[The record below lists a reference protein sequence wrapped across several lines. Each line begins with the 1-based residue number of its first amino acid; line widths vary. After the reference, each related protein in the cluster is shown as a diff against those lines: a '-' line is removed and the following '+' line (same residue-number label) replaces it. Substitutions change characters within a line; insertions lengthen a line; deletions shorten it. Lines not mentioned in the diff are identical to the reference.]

1 MNQGSDLG
9 RLLRAALYG
18 ALLSLGLTLGGVA
31 RAEIVLGGLDL
42 VDFDPRLYVFFAG
55 ALFTFGAL
63 FRLSRRRTQPYC
75 AARFSEPPQG
85 KVDGRLV
92 AGAALFGLGWGL
104 TGVCPGPAVV
114 GLATGTLEAWLF
126 FGVLLVTLGW
136 PRRGVLA
143 RTSETTSSPAVGG
156 ATTGPLTIVEDLGA
170 HAGSPAG
177 HEGSAT

>member
-114 GLATGTLEAWLF
+114 GLGARLANGCTSGHGICGVGRLSVRSIASCALF
-126 FGVLLVTLGW
+126 LVCGM
-136 PRRGVLA
+136 LA
-143 RTSETTSSPAVGG
+143 GAALRLGG
-156 ATTGPLTIVEDLGA
+156 A
-170 HAGSPAG
+170 S
-177 HEGSAT
+177 